1 MESNV
6 NAYGT
11 PFGKQIVRARNEY
24 FFTADGEAYFDL
36 FSSAGVANFGHNN
49 PTIKARLM
57 DYLQQDGPVHS
68 LDFFTSAK
76 ADFIHLFET
85 TVLPQ
90 RYRGY
95 YHYYFAPPAGT
106 LAIEAAIKY
115 ARNATGRREVACF
128 TNAFHGLSY
137 NALSLTGNATKRK
150 SAYTDLASVLRL
162 PYEHYLGTDVDAIAL
177 YEQLL
182 NDESSGYGLPA
193 AVIFETIQAEGGLH
207 TCSGAWYEG
216 LLALCARKG
225 IVTIADE
232 IQVGCGRAGG
242 FFSFEALSQ
251 TYPDIICLAKSLS
264 GFGLPMSLVLVK
276 KELDTLNPG
285 ENSGTFRGNTLAVQ
299 SACFMLDMFASS
311 TFRQQ
316 LTGNEQILRQA
327 MAELA
332 GRCPVR
338 GRHMIHG
345 IELENTATAKQVLE
359 QLRNEHILVEQC
371 GGQSRVIKI
380 MPPLTC
386 VPNNLQQALD
396 TVVRTV
402 CDHT

>member
-6 NAYGT
+6 NAYGK
-11 PFGKQIVRARNEY
+11 PFGKQMVRARNEY
-24 FFTADGEAYFDL
+24 YFTADGEAYFDL

-76 ADFIHLFET
+76 ADFIRLFEAT
-85 TVLPQ
+85 ILPE

-95 YHYYFAPPAGT
+95 YHYYFSPPAGT

-115 ARNATGRREVACF
+115 ARNATGRREMACF
-128 TNAFHGLSY
+128 TNSFHGLSF

-162 PYEHYLGTDVDAIAL
+162 PYEHYLGKDVDTIAV
-177 YEQLL
+177 YEKLL

-193 AVIFETIQAEGGLH
+193 AVIFETIQAEGGVQ
-207 TCSGAWYEG
+207 TCSAAWYER

-225 IVTIADE
+225 ILTIADE

-242 FFSFEALSQ
+242 FFSFQALSDH
-251 TYPDIICLAKSLS
+251 YPDIICLAKSLS

-276 KELDTLNPG
+276 KEHDTLKPG

-299 SACFMLDMFASS
+299 SACFMLETFTSDV
-311 TFRQQ
+311 FRQQ
-316 LTGNEQILRQA
+316 LSGNEQILRSA
-327 MAELA
+327 MAEISD
-332 GRCPVR
+332 RCPVL

-345 IELENTATAKQVLE
+345 IELENTGIAKRVLE
-359 QLRNEHILVEQC
+359 QLRQERILVEQC
-371 GGQSRVIKI
+371 GGQSNVIKI
-380 MPPLTC
+380 MPPLTSGTD
-386 VPNNLQQALD
+386 NLQQALES
-396 TVVRTV
+396 VVRVV